1 MSGDNVV
8 VAPVGGGELS
18 AADERL
24 LSICRA
30 STSAAAAAAA
40 TSYHFN
46 NTHLRH
52 RSLSHTQTLFFE
64 CNQSISVFSLYN
76 NNVMHLFTALPLIIL
91 QDNGTKTRV

>member
-30 STSAAAAAAA
+30 STSAAAAAA